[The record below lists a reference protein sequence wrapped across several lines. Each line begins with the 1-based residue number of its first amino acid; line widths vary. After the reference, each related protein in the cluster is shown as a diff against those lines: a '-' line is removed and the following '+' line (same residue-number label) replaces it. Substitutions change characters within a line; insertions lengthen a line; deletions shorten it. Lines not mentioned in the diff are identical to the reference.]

1 LNNSEFGLIK
11 NLKGY
16 IRYNTNTS
24 PLLLLLSSIYVGV
37 LFLYESSFLYE
48 VTLIGVLIIVE
59 LIIVF
64 IYCMKLLE
72 EATTPRR
79 ELYVYLI
86 LFLVWL
92 SSLYVQDRW
101 IYLSLKY
108 PFLLVETLLYTG
120 VPVYIIKVG
129 TYYTK
134 HSVRK

>member
-1 LNNSEFGLIK
+1 MNNSEFGLIK

-48 VTLIGVLIIVE
+48 VTLIGVLIVFE

-72 EATTPRR
+72 EATTPLR

-86 LFLVWL
+86 LFSVWL
-92 SSLYVQDRW
+92 SSLYVQDGW
-101 IYLSLKY
+101 LYSSLKY
-108 PFLLVETLLYTG
+108 PFVLVETLLYTG
-120 VPVYIIKVG
+120 VPVYIIKVVI
-129 TYYTK
+129 YYTK
-134 HSVRK
+134 QRVKE